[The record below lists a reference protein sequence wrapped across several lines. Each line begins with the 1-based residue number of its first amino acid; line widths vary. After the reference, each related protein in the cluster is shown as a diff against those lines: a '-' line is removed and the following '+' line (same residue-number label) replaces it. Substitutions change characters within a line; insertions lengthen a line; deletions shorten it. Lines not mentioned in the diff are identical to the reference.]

1 MKKLIFILI
10 VLPFLATSCI
20 QDKAKNQSNETA
32 ESMPE
37 TRAEEL
43 SDEILNDPNNPNL
56 YIKRALEYKSKNL
69 YDLAIRDVERA
80 LSIDPSVSY
89 FHTVK
94 GEIYFTKGDLK
105 EARLSLEKAVAY
117 DETNTE
123 ALLKLGEV
131 NFLLRRYDDALI
143 IINDAL
149 KVDDKLAQGY
159 FIKGFI
165 YKELG
170 DTTLAVSSF
179 QTATEVNPEH
189 YEAYMELGNILAYK
203 GDPLA
208 LEYFETALM
217 IRPESAEALYNKG
230 MYHQANQQI
239 DEAMET
245 YQRLIKVDPN
255 SFLGYYNTGYIYLVE
270 YLSFDTAIAYF
281 DTVLA
286 IDPTY
291 IDARFN
297 QGLCFEEKGEN
308 VKAEE
313 IYREV
318 LNADPQ
324 YTAAAMGLE
333 RLLD

>member
-1 MKKLIFILI
+1 MKKLIYLLLILPLI
-10 VLPFLATSCI
+10 ATSCI
-20 QDKAKNQSNETA
+20 EEKKQKQPA
-32 ESMPE
+32 ENTESVPE
-37 TRAEEL
+37 TRTEEL

-56 YIKRALEYKSKNL
+56 YIKRALEYKSKGL

-89 FHTVK
+89 FHAVK
-94 GEIYFTKGDLK
+94 GEINFTKGDLK
-105 EARLSLEKAVAY
+105 EARLSLEKAVSY

-131 NFLLRRYDDALI
+131 NFLLRRYDEAI
-143 IINDAL
+143 VTINDAL
-149 KVDDKLAQGY
+149 KIDDKLAQGY

-203 GDPLA
+203 GDRLA

-230 MYHQANQQI
+230 MYHQANRQI
-239 DEAMET
+239 DEAMES
-245 YQRLIKVDPN
+245 YQRLINVDSKN
-255 SFLGYYNTGYIYLVE
+255 FLGYYNTGYIYLVE

-281 DTVLA
+281 DTVLTF
-286 IDPTY
+286 DPTY
-291 IDARFN
+291 IDARYN
-297 QGLCFEEKGEN
+297 QGLCYEEKGET
-308 VKAEE
+308 VRAEE